1 MSTLFAYE
9 KNRSDNPF
17 YDVPE
22 PRAFYHP
29 TLPKNLTKKT
39 QGISLS
45 PERVKSHL
53 KANEDLRHGKGKELS
68 PGEKGFLSGSNT
80 MLAKELPTHDTP
92 SPGPADTSS
101 KFDESWPAS
110 ERPSTIESP
119 GDAQNVSSTS
129 AATSHV
135 SGSGVSPHTFDPTTN
150 TSRQNSKQDS
160 DSTLARLIGRFR
172 YGTPQS
178 REERAQHSTPGSKD
192 FWWLFS
198 SSSSPPLP
206 SHQLSSSSIS
216 GHATIET
223 TPIRGTGLVGGVRGI
238 QGARRGTGSGSGRA
252 RGAGRGA
259 SRVPTW
265 SGVSKS
271 GVSSLS
277 SSRRVSGVSTLTSS
291 SSSSLKT
298 HSSGTDKETDEIQR
312 RAEKLLEISDR
323 TILSEPAVS
332 SDGVGS
338 FSTSSPV
345 TDENT
350 PSSGSEAYTSRYHDK
365 ENLPR
370 PPLFPANLSYTER
383 PQGLE
388 EDILQQWRMRRRME
402 QAKEGALYKVS
413 GQRSQIPLRQT
424 QQENV
429 RTRDGTEEGD
439 SRLADFRRRLE
450 QQRLLTEARD
460 ASNVPQVPVIDATT
474 THTGT
479 DPIPQS
485 IATQTGR
492 GVPSCD
498 QTGSRSLSS
507 GQTACLLQ
515 ERTSTSDTMQ
525 GEDEEFSNQRV
536 YPVASPNIQDVR
548 THRGHELE
556 RLPNITPHLHMSC
569 DILPCD
575 KRGPHV
581 HSARDVVDKVKFVG
595 HGKMHHHQT
604 ETDHEHAFSDD
615 HLERD
620 SVVRNNASENLP
632 HRQTVLPGEN
642 QRATSEDNRL
652 FSLPKQ
658 SHLQEKR
665 HKYGPETRTNEAEFT
680 SPRSEGH
687 HVGDDIKGEDRIYQ
701 YDAARKGYRTL
712 SSNDIP
718 GRGTILDPE
727 LQTAAEDAR
736 TARQPQP
743 SPTRTRTLEDTPE
756 YSTAAITIQ
765 GIDASPVARQQ
776 QRTDDADNGEGA
788 KRQLHFSSSSSINSA
803 IGQVIC
809 NRMFSS
815 PVGRRSQPPSQRSTP
830 SSIRSSALSQDTL
843 MFTPPMGDR
852 VPPRERISRD
862 NISEPTDPRTID
874 SASGASS
881 DSEEFKDDE
890 MLEVL
895 RKQREECI
903 RQLNHLDNLLP
914 HTSKD

>member
-1 MSTLFAYE
+1 MIVGAGF
-9 KNRSDNPF
+9 
-17 YDVPE
+17 
-22 PRAFYHP
+22 
-29 TLPKNLTKKT
+29 
-39 QGISLS
+39 IS
-45 PERVKSHL
+45 
-53 KANEDLRHGKGKELS
+53 
-68 PGEKGFLSGSNT
+68 F
-80 MLAKELPTHDTP
+80 
-92 SPGPADTSS
+92 
-101 KFDESWPAS
+101 
-110 ERPSTIESP
+110 I
-119 GDAQNVSSTS
+119 
-129 AATSHV
+129 
-135 SGSGVSPHTFDPTTN
+135 
-150 TSRQNSKQDS
+150 
-160 DSTLARLIGRFR
+160 LIGRFR

-178 REERAQHSTPGSKD
+178 REERAQHSATGSKD
-192 FWWLFS
+192 FWWLSS

-216 GHATIET
+216 SHAPIET
-223 TPIRGTGLVGGVRGI
+223 TPIQGTGPVGGVRGV
-238 QGARRGTGSGSGRA
+238 QGARRGTGSGRGRA
-252 RGAGRGA
+252 RGA

-277 SSRRVSGVSTLTSS
+277 SSRRVSSVSSLTSS
-291 SSSSLKT
+291 SSSSLKMP
-298 HSSGTDKETDEIQR
+298 SSVTDKETYEIQR

-323 TILSEPAVS
+323 TILSDPAVS

-338 FSTSSPV
+338 FSTSSPI
-345 TDENT
+345 TDEST
-350 PSSGSEAYTSRYHDK
+350 PSTGSEAYTSRYHDK

-370 PPLFPANLSYTER
+370 PPLFPANLSYKQR

-402 QAKEGALYKVS
+402 QAKEGALYRVS
-413 GQRSQIPLRQT
+413 GQRSHSPLRQT
-424 QQENV
+424 QEGNV
-429 RTRDGTEEGD
+429 KTRDGTEEGD

-450 QQRLLTEARD
+450 QQRLLTEAIV
-460 ASNVPQVPVIDATT
+460 ASNVLHVPVIDATT

-507 GQTACLLQ
+507 NQASCLLQ
-515 ERTSTSDTMQ
+515 ERTLTSDTMQ
-525 GEDEEFSNQRV
+525 EEDEECSSQRV

-548 THRGHELE
+548 THRGHEHE
-556 RLPNITPHLHMSC
+556 RVPNITPHLHMSC
-569 DILPCD
+569 DILPCG

-581 HSARDVVDKVKFVG
+581 HSARDVKDKVKFVG
-595 HGKMHHHQT
+595 HGKLHHHKT
-604 ETDHEHAFSDD
+604 ETHREH
-615 HLERD
+615 
-620 SVVRNNASENLP
+620 ASENLP
-632 HRQTVLPGEN
+632 HRQIVLPGED
-642 QRATSEDNRL
+642 QRVT
-652 FSLPKQ
+652 SLPKP
-658 SHLQEKR
+658 SHHQEKR
-665 HKYGPETRTNEAEFT
+665 QKYGPETITDEAEFS

-687 HVGDDIKGEDRIYQ
+687 RVDDDIKGEDKMYQ

-712 SSNDIP
+712 SSNDTP
-718 GRGTILDPE
+718 GRGTVRSGGEESQILDPE
-727 LQTAAEDAR
+727 LQTAAEDAII
-736 TARQPQP
+736 AHQPQP
-743 SPTRTRTLEDTPE
+743 LPARTRTLED
-756 YSTAAITIQ
+756 STAAIITQ
-765 GIDASPVARQQ
+765 GIDASPIARQQ

-815 PVGRRSQPPSQRSTP
+815 PVGRRSLPPSQRSSP
-830 SSIRSSALSQDTL
+830 SSIRSSTWSQHTL
-843 MFTPPMGDR
+843 MFTPPIGDR